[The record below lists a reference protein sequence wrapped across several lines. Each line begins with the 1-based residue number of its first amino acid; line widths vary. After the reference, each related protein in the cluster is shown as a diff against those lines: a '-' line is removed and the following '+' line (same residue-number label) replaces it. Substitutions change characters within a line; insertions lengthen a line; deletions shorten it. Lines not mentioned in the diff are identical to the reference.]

1 MFWLDF
7 RVVGELIV
15 GDEVFYLVEGELL
28 RSRLYEVVVLGF
40 VFVGFLFFAL
50 GILEGRVVKKRSV
63 RVI

>member
-40 VFVGFLFFAL
+40 VFVGFFVFCV
-50 GILEGRVVKKRSV
+50 GNIGG
-63 RVI
+63 